1 MAATVYMPKD
11 GIRICTYLS
20 YLEAQRAVDYLS
32 DNKFPVENTSIIGSE
47 LRMVEQ
53 ITGRL
58 TWGRAAVAGAASGAW
73 FGLFVGLLLGLFAP
87 AGREIFTLVLFGLVF
102 GAGFGLI
109 FGLSGYAATRGK
121 RDFTSKSQVVASSYD
136 VMCLPGHAQAAQEL
150 LAKLSLTNPPQA

>member
-1 MAATVYMPKD
+1 MPAAVYMPKD
-11 GIRICTYLS
+11 GIRIGTYLT
-20 YLEAQRAVDYLS
+20 YAEAQRAVDYLS
-32 DNKFPVENTSIIGSE
+32 DNKFPVENTTIIGSE
-47 LRMVEQ
+47 LRMIEH

-87 AGREIFTLVLFGLVF
+87 GGRELLTLVLFGLLF

-109 FGLSGYAATRGK
+109 FGLIGYAATRGQ
-121 RDFTSKSQVVASSYD
+121 RDFTSKSQVVASTYD

-150 LAKLSLTNPPQA
+150 LAKLSLTNPS